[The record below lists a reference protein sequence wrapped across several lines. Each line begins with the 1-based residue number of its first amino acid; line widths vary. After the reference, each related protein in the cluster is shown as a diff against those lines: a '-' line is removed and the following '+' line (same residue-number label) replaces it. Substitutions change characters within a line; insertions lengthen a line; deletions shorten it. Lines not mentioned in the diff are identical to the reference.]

1 MFRPLLL
8 SALTLSLA
16 AAESASRAPVTLQE
30 ALLSAMEHNQ
40 QLRVQ
45 RFTPDIAATAIDNQ
59 RAAFDPRLTGTVSR
73 GRAEAPGA
81 GGTAGG
87 ITQTTRGELAVET
100 YLPTGT
106 GVSVGAQ
113 ASRSEQTWTDTAYA
127 QTRAGVS
134 VNQALLKGFGLDV
147 NLAGIRQA
155 RLDADI
161 SQYELRGYVTAL
173 VSNVERGYW
182 DLCLAQ
188 EQVAIVER
196 SLAIAK
202 QRLEEAKTLV
212 RVGKIAEVE
221 LIAAEAEVAARL
233 GNQIDALAARD
244 AGRINLLRLMNPAG
258 PQALTGELT
267 LAEKP
272 FVPAAGAGPVEEHVA
287 VALRLRP
294 DLNQA
299 KLQYQRGQLEL
310 VQTRNGLLPQ
320 LDLFVS
326 LGRTGY
332 ADSFGGSFKGETA
345 KGWDATVGL
354 NLGYTFGN
362 REANATQRRSQLSTE
377 QRKEALKN
385 QQQLA
390 EADVRLAHL
399 EINRTRQ
406 QIDATAASSRLQNA
420 KAKVEHEKLRVGSST
435 TLLVA
440 QVDRDVLAAELA
452 AISAVASHLKAL
464 IDLYRL
470 DGSLLDR
477 RSLSAPGTQSVETER

>member
-1 MFRPLLL
+1 
-8 SALTLSLA
+8 
-16 AAESASRAPVTLQE
+16 
-30 ALLSAMEHNQ
+30 
-40 QLRVQ
+40 
-45 RFTPDIAATAIDNQ
+45 
-59 RAAFDPRLTGTVSR
+59 
-73 GRAEAPGA
+73 
-81 GGTAGG
+81 
-87 ITQTTRGELAVET
+87 
-100 YLPTGT
+100 
-106 GVSVGAQ
+106 
-113 ASRSEQTWTDTAYA
+113 
-127 QTRAGVS
+127 

-188 EQVAIVER
+188 EQVIIVER

-202 QRLEEAKTLV
+202 QGLDDAKTLV
-212 RVGKIAEVE
+212 SVGKIAEVE
-221 LIAAEAEVAARL
+221 LIAAEAEVASRL

-244 AGRINLLRLMNPAG
+244 AARINLLRLMNPAG

-477 RSLSAPGTQSVETER
+477 RSLSAPGTQSVEMER